1 MAVQLLVTGITPDDI
16 DADTDRIFV
25 RSEGRPAVT
34 MFVAGDDLGERIDN
48 LEQIGTQVARVATDE
63 ERAENAR
70 RHDEARR
77 AQYPEPTA
85 VTA

>member
-34 MFVAGDDLGERIDN
+34 MFVAGDNRGEQIDN
-48 LEQIGTQVARVATDE
+48 LEEIGILFVGAAID
-63 ERAENAR
+63 AR
-70 RHDEARR
+70 RRLLDETAERSARL
-77 AQYPEPTA
+77 TA
-85 VTA
+85 EDAW

>member
-34 MFVAGDDLGERIDN
+34 MFVAGDNRGEQIDN
-48 LEQIGTQVARVATDE
+48 LEEIGILFVGAAID
-63 ERAENAR
+63 AR

>member
-34 MFVAGDDLGERIDN
+34 MFVAGDNRGEQIDN
-48 LEQIGTQVARVATDE
+48 LQEIGILFVGAAID
-63 ERAENAR
+63 AR
-70 RHDEARR
+70 RRLLDETAERSARLT
-77 AQYPEPTA
+77 AEPQ
-85 VTA
+85 

>member
-34 MFVAGDDLGERIDN
+34 MFVAGDNRGEQIDN
-48 LEQIGTQVARVATDE
+48 LEEIGILFVGAAID
-63 ERAENAR
+63 AR
-70 RHDEARR
+70 RRLLDETAERFARLT
-77 AQYPEPTA
+77 AEPQ
-85 VTA
+85 

>member
-1 MAVQLLVTGITPDDI
+1 MTVQLIVAHIHPDDI
-16 DADTDRIFV
+16 DANADRVLI
-25 RSEGRPAVT
+25 RSDGQTVAT
-34 MFVAGDDLGERIDN
+34 MFITGDDLGERIDN

>member
-34 MFVAGDDLGERIDN
+34 MFVAGDNRGEQIDN
-48 LEQIGTQVARVATDE
+48 LEEIGILFVGAAID
-63 ERAENAR
+63 AR
-70 RHDEARR
+70 RRLLDETAERSARLT
-77 AQYPEPTA
+77 AEPQ
-85 VTA
+85 